1 MDGEAER
8 VMRNI
13 SIHIIFIK
21 DMPMSCDIIDLD
33 EHVDEV
39 NIFNS
44 TCYEYIHNTS

>member
-33 EHVDEV
+33 KHVDEV

-44 TCYEYIHNTS
+44 TCNEYIHNTS